1 MSESKPDNSRGR
13 EETFIISSRDNPV
26 EMIFNRFTAYYTP
39 FGFHTVDDEIQ
50 YHALPYRPE
59 PGDELL
65 LKSPWHVLLEL
76 YSGDH
81 RMVVGLDL
89 FGDIV
94 LGRGESRP
102 GRIILDLEPYGA
114 KGLGV
119 SREHVML
126 RPTTN
131 KLFAI
136 DQGSTNG
143 TLINGLPSGRGL
155 ATALKDQDLINLGNL
170 VLMLHV
176 HSKPE

>member
-1 MSESKPDNSRGR
+1 MSDPDSEQKRAH
-13 EETFIISSRDNPV
+13 EETFILSSQDNPV
-26 EMIFNRFTAYYTP
+26 AMIFNRFTAHYTP
-39 FGFHTVDDEIQ
+39 FGFHTVDEEVV

-59 PGDELL
+59 PGDTLL
-65 LKSPWHVLLEL
+65 LSAPWRILLEL

-81 RMVVGLDL
+81 RMVLGLDL
-89 FGDIV
+89 YNDIV

-102 GRIILDLEPYGA
+102 GRIVLDLDPYGA

-126 RPTTN
+126 RPATN

-143 TLINGLPSGRGL
+143 TLVNGVPSGRGL
-155 ATALKDQDLINLGNL
+155 ATALKDEDLLSLGNL

-176 HSKPE
+176 VTRPE